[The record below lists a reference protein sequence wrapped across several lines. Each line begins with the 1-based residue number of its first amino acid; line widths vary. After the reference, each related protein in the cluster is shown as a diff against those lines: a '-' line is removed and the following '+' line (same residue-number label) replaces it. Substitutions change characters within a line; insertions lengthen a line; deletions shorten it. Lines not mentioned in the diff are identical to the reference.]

1 MFWHFTFIKNNFPNW
16 ILALKKHTRSY
27 MDFLKE
33 YVEDSF
39 KGFNA
44 FPHLKTSIFPHLA
57 RTCWRGEKMLRNN
70 LCAKYFFPFIF
81 NAILWRNF
89 SSLEALLWSEVTVVV
104 VVEGNRFS
112 LSNRPFFHIFGLEW
126 KLTTRRR
133 AAHSQK

>member
-1 MFWHFTFIKNNFPNW
+1 MFLHLRANIQNFTAKIDLLRCCEDFEFSRS
-16 ILALKKHTRSY
+16 KKHTRSY

-57 RTCWRGEKMLRNN
+57 RKRRERQKMLRKN

-81 NAILWRNF
+81 NAIL
-89 SSLEALLWSEVTVVV
+89 
-104 VVEGNRFS
+104 
-112 LSNRPFFHIFGLEW
+112 
-126 KLTTRRR
+126 
-133 AAHSQK
+133 